1 MAFCFGKGR
10 GFGPRVVFAIG
21 HLQEKGIT
29 PAPSRRRGSPQ
40 HRQEKGIT
48 PAPPGEGDHPS
59 PKPAAGSASPQT
71 SGTAFPS
78 APKAGG
84 RAPLSVPAPGYN
96 VRCWGWPASPLG
108 TPPWCIM
115 KPPRDHLPHG
125 AGREQ
130 AGYQPLTHRAPVL
143 PTAATIQKQSG
154 LHPCWDKVANILP

>member
-84 RAPLSVPAPGYN
+84 RAPLSVPAQATTCGAEDGQHHPLGHHPDVSWSHPGTICPMGQAES
-96 VRCWGWPASPLG
+96 RQGISHWPTGLLSSPLQLLSKNSLAYIPAG
-108 TPPWCIM
+108 T
-115 KPPRDHLPHG
+115 R
-125 AGREQ
+125 
-130 AGYQPLTHRAPVL
+130 
-143 PTAATIQKQSG
+143 
-154 LHPCWDKVANILP
+154 